1 MPPEFSP
8 RLRELRGD
16 SVGPKPPRRPPSQRS
31 PEVNRLLT
39 FNLALTSGLSPTF
52 PWRKRGEM
60 QGSGGPV
67 GKHGP
72 PVAAAE
78 PQRPSRDTHTDLKTR
93 PTAMPAQCVAIA
105 VRKQIDT
112 GFSLWQLKVGVR
124 DYEREPQEPR
134 DPPGLE
140 GLLAAGGFA
149 GGQGRGLLPP
159 PAPALGGPSPPAGMN
174 PGAAAPLPYGY
185 FGSGY
190 YSCRVARSA
199 LKAGPPQGPFPGEK
213 YLEPPAGGEDFQSRP
228 AEFAFYPGYG
238 APYQPVAGYLD
249 VSVVPGL
256 GGPGEARH
264 ETLLPVD
271 GYHQPWALGGGWS
284 SQMYCPKE
292 QGQAGYL
299 LKSAFADSAGQLPPD
314 GCSFRRGRKKR
325 VPYSKGQLRELEKE
339 YASSKFI
346 TRDKRRKISAATNLT
361 ERQITIW
368 FQNRR
373 VKEKKVVAKIK
384 SSSSTP

>member
-1 MPPEFSP
+1 MRQPCTVASGQPGGERQLSAAHSLLK
-8 RLRELRGD
+8 RSED
-16 SVGPKPPRRPPSQRS
+16 PPRAVPGCCRTGSPHAPASVPP
-31 PEVNRLLT
+31 P
-39 FNLALTSGLSPTF
+39 
-52 PWRKRGEM
+52 M
-60 QGSGGPV
+60 Q
-67 GKHGP
+67 P
-72 PVAAAE
+72 P
-78 PQRPSRDTHTDLKTR
+78 
-93 PTAMPAQCVAIA
+93 
-105 VRKQIDT
+105 
-112 GFSLWQLKVGVR
+112 
-124 DYEREPQEPR
+124 EPR

-174 PGAAAPLPYGY
+174 PGYPAEGPAEPPKPCPAAAPPPPAPPGPAAAAPLPYGY

-199 LKAGPPQGPFPGEK
+199 LKAGPAQAPFPGEK
-213 YLEPPAGGEDFQSRP
+213 YLEPPSGGEDFQSRP

-271 GYHQPWALGGGWS
+271 GYHQPWALSGGWS

-292 QGQAGYL
+292 QGQAGYI

-384 SSSSTP
+384 SSSSSSTP

>member
-1 MPPEFSP
+1 MQPPEP
-8 RLRELRGD
+8 RG
-16 SVGPKPPRRPPSQRS
+16 
-31 PEVNRLLT
+31 
-39 FNLALTSGLSPTF
+39 
-52 PWRKRGEM
+52 
-60 QGSGGPV
+60 
-67 GKHGP
+67 
-72 PVAAAE
+72 
-78 PQRPSRDTHTDLKTR
+78 
-93 PTAMPAQCVAIA
+93 
-105 VRKQIDT
+105 
-112 GFSLWQLKVGVR
+112 
-124 DYEREPQEPR
+124 
-134 DPPGLE
+134 PPGLE

-159 PAPALGGPSPPAGMN
+159 PPPALGGPSPPPGMN
-174 PGAAAPLPYGY
+174 PGYPAEGPAEPPKPCPAAPPPPPAAPPGPAASAPLPYGY

-199 LKAGPPQGPFPGEK
+199 LKAGPAQGPFPAEK
-213 YLEPPAGGEDFQSRP
+213 YLDPAAGSEEFQSRP

-284 SQMYCPKE
+284 SQMCCPKE

-325 VPYSKGQLRELEKE
+325 VPYSKGQLKELEKE

-384 SSSSTP
+384 SSSSTPGSERCPGRAEPWPPGAAQGAGHRSPLLLGRTPYSLLSPYNAAATSRPLRLPPLRFEPQPRSASEKKPKKPKPNCLIALINPDTQLPARLRAAGQNK

>member
-1 MPPEFSP
+1 
-8 RLRELRGD
+8 RG
-16 SVGPKPPRRPPSQRS
+16 
-31 PEVNRLLT
+31 
-39 FNLALTSGLSPTF
+39 
-52 PWRKRGEM
+52 
-60 QGSGGPV
+60 
-67 GKHGP
+67 
-72 PVAAAE
+72 
-78 PQRPSRDTHTDLKTR
+78 
-93 PTAMPAQCVAIA
+93 
-105 VRKQIDT
+105 
-112 GFSLWQLKVGVR
+112 
-124 DYEREPQEPR
+124 
-134 DPPGLE
+134 PPGLE

-159 PAPALGGPSPPAGMN
+159 LPPALGGPSPPSRMN
-174 PGAAAPLPYGY
+174 PSYPAEGPPESLKPCPAEPPPPLAAPSGPAASASLPYRY

-199 LKAGPPQGPFPGEK
+199 LKAGPAEK
-213 YLEPPAGGEDFQSRP
+213 YLDLPAGSEDFQSRP

-238 APYQPVAGYLD
+238 APYQSVSGYLD
-249 VSVVPGL
+249 VSMVPGL

-284 SQMYCPKE
+284 SQMCCPKE
-292 QGQAGYL
+292 QGQARYL
-299 LKSAFADSAGQLPPD
+299 LKSTFADSAGPLPPE
-314 GCSFRRGRKKR
+314 GCFFRRGRKKR
-325 VPYSKGQLRELEKE
+325 VPYSKGQLKELEEE

-384 SSSSTP
+384 GSSSTP